1 MIYLAASDMGD
12 EMGELAGLQIHFE
25 PLGGDGALAERAV
38 RETHEQLSR
47 LGVRA
52 TRPTE
57 AAPADSKAGA
67 SELLTLAIQIAPYAG
82 LLGGVINAT
91 VFCLKRRMLASVSIE
106 LGGDRLELRGPWSQ
120 DKQAVIDKWIEAH
133 SNGVEEDEEAD

>member
-1 MIYLAASDMGD
+1 MGD
-12 EMGELAGLQIHFE
+12 EMAELAGLQIHFE
-25 PLGGDGALAERAV
+25 PLDGDTALAERAV
-38 RETHEQLSR
+38 RETYQQLAR

-52 TRPTE
+52 DRPAE
-57 AAPADSKAGA
+57 AAPVDSKAGA

-91 VFCLKRRMLASVSIE
+91 VFCLKRRITASVVIE
-106 LGGDRLELRGPWSQ
+106 FKGDRLELRGPWSQ

-133 SNGVEEDEEAD
+133 SDDTEGEAETD

>member
-1 MIYLAASDMGD
+1 
-12 EMGELAGLQIHFE
+12 MGELAGVQIHFE
-25 PLGGDGALAERAV
+25 PLDGDGVLAERAV
-38 RETHEQLSR
+38 RETYQQLSR

-52 TRPTE
+52 TRPAE

-91 VFCLKRRMLASVSIE
+91 VFCLKRRMMASVLIE
-106 LGGDRLELRGPWSQ
+106 LRGDRLELRGPWSQ

-133 SNGVEEDEEAD
+133 SDEVEEGEETD